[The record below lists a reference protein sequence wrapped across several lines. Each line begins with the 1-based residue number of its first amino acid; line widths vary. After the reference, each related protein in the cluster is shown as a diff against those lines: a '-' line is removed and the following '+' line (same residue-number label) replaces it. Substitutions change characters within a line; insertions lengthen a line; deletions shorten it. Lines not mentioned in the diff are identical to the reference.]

1 MPSFSPL
8 TSGKQLLG
16 AAVGGSN
23 QGLGEANGHLAADT
37 GLCQGVQQGQTS
49 EVAGNMACTYE
60 TREDFFQDGE
70 VHFFLL
76 IATIQ
81 NKSGEWRSGRTVH
94 DDFKI
99 RYEIAPT

>member
-49 EVAGNMACTYE
+49 EVAGTYE